1 MLLMKAG
8 VLGSLCFVVGVAML
22 VVEAKHGLTGEKAS
36 ALLVDRVEECQVE
49 FQVNGEGRKKEAM
62 SCEMALSLRAMVGA
76 NKIRVHKTVFA
87 VLRLPMADGSQ
98 RTVKV
103 NQGVLEAY
111 MVPTG
116 SSVPVVYNPSNPD
129 DVRPAMT
136 FARVQHYL
144 ELVGL
149 GLLLLVI
156 AFIGPILRGVLGA
169 FSGKEISSADQAA
182 PELTPGQLALLQ
194 ARDAQSKQAGA
205 AAQLRSTRGSGTRV
219 AVAGGMRHQ
228 FGMKS

>member
-1 MLLMKAG
+1 
-8 VLGSLCFVVGVAML
+8 
-22 VVEAKHGLTGEKAS
+22 
-36 ALLVDRVEECQVE
+36 
-49 FQVNGEGRKKEAM
+49 
-62 SCEMALSLRAMVGA
+62 
-76 NKIRVHKTVFA
+76 
-87 VLRLPMADGSQ
+87 MADGSQ

-149 GLLLLVI
+149 GLLLLFI
-156 AFIGPILRGVLGA
+156 AFIGPILRGYWERSQVR
-169 FSGKEISSADQAA
+169 K
-182 PELTPGQLALLQ
+182 PRALI
-194 ARDAQSKQAGA
+194 K
-205 AAQLRSTRGSGTRV
+205 LR
-219 AVAGGMRHQ
+219 Q
-228 FGMKS
+228 N

>member
-1 MLLMKAG
+1 MLLLKAG
-8 VLGSLCFVVGVAML
+8 VLGTLCVVAGVSML

-36 ALLVDRVEECQVE
+36 ALLADRVEECQVE
-49 FQVNGEGRKKEAM
+49 FQLNDESRKKEAM
-62 SCEMALSLRAMVGA
+62 SCEMALALRAMVGA
-76 NKIRVHKTVFA
+76 NKIRVHKTEFA
-87 VLRLPMADGSQ
+87 ILRLPMADGSQ

-111 MVPTG
+111 AVPKG
-116 SSVPVVYNPSNPD
+116 SFVPVVYNPSNPD

-149 GLLLLVI
+149 GLLLLLI

-169 FSGKEISSADQAA
+169 FSGQKSYSADQAA
-182 PELTPGQLALLQ
+182 PELTPGQLALLN
-194 ARDAQSKQAGA
+194 ARDALRKQAGA
-205 AAQLRSTRGSGTRV
+205 EPTRRADTRM
-219 AVAGGMRHQ
+219 AVTGGMRHQ